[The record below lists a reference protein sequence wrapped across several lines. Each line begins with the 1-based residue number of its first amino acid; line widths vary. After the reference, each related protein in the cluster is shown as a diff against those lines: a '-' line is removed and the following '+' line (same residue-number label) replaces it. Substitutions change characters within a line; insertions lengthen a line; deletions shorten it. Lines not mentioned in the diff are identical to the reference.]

1 MCLVGS
7 RVLRMRNGDGK
18 NKSVVVLGLISNNV
32 LAGRGRAAWRLVQ
45 PTHCHPKK
53 LDFYLSS
60 CFLSS
65 SGWKLRTCSSA
76 AGALLEFPRAETLG
90 RYLPFHF

>member
-32 LAGRGRAAWRLVQ
+32 LAGRGRGGVEVGVAHSLTATQ
-45 PTHCHPKK
+45 K
-53 LDFYLSS
+53 S
-60 CFLSS
+60 
-65 SGWKLRTCSSA
+65 
-76 AGALLEFPRAETLG
+76 
-90 RYLPFHF
+90 